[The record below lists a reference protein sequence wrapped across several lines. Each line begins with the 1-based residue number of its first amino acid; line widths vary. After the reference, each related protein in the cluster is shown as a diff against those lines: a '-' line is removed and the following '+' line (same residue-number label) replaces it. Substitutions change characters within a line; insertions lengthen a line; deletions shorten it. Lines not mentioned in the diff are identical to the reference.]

1 MRRFVYISRLA
12 VPLFAVEKYR
22 ALFMTVGQSAANTNS
37 LFNMANV
44 YTRGP
49 LRIAVTASPGAPS
62 SWRDCN
68 GLLTTEAL
76 HVHLDSGRR
85 SSVTTM
91 PDSKGAELFPLFIP
105 LRDFESLE
113 EIPISIAT
121 RGRHALCL
129 KCQNAN
135 GKYEKHFSFSSES
148 QFSSWQGTLMAAM
161 AEYRSLVIGDFDCFA
176 APPVHVALPPSPP
189 HNYLSGHTTE
199 GFFETRQLNGTRVS
213 TLDQSQKLPHSS
225 SVKSIIVI
233 QSYVRAAFQRRKNF
247 ILNSFP
253 GSNGAQIIH
262 LSHST
267 SCSSN
272 FASHSQHEHLDSVD
286 DYPTIQPLMNVLLSV
301 DGLTA
306 PNSSRNHPA
315 SIAVNLLRLNAKAA
329 AAASVESKFE
339 TDTLVTS
346 LKQSI
351 QHLQTSKD
359 ELHQEFENFK
369 EVSRQ
374 SLSTKQ
380 ALLTKKD
387 EDIGALTTSLRQ
399 ISRACGLESGD
410 ATKIIE
416 VITNLQEKFMLQS
429 TSTFIL
435 QSEIEFTRQNGTR
448 SASLHASAIETKDS
462 EIGNLNHALEAKD
475 SEIENLVACLQAQTE
490 KIADFE
496 RANALLRE
504 DSIRHQAEADKRL
517 SMYQHNAE
525 LQIRALSSERDT
537 INVTNGNLVHDLLSK
552 KLEVDNLFSCSQM
565 QSDNLQQKI
574 LEIDHLMSQL
584 HQHADAANEFERS
597 IASISDEAARYQKE
611 AELRMTSYQQNTE
624 LKIGALVSAR
634 DFLQSAALADAE
646 TTKRFRDKYVAALA
660 DNSLLLETIKILNVS
675 VGQMQ
680 GQIFELES
688 KLSSKDLEISSGKA
702 CLQELIRETNTNR
715 ELLHSF
721 HSAIDRHS
729 QSIASRSA
737 DTYEQVVAFYQQTMH
752 PNVAFTISFERCY
765 LFSKH
770 LFQVNPHGWTDSN
783 SQRTAHESMHGVMG
797 LDDLDVPAQASISG
811 KGSLRRSPNTRSSPV
826 VTVSPTVSTSDFL
839 QRFHIHLSPSSFS
852 TGPSTVRASPEQR
865 QHHSTL
871 SSTADKPLWTVRL
884 PLPLPGDLHFPGEN
898 EDLDC

>member
-1 MRRFVYISRLA
+1 
-12 VPLFAVEKYR
+12 
-22 ALFMTVGQSAANTNS
+22 
-37 LFNMANV
+37 MANV
-44 YTRGP
+44 YTRGS
-49 LRIAVTASPGAPS
+49 LRIAVTASPGIPS
-62 SWRDCN
+62 SWKDCN

-105 LRDFESLE
+105 LKDFESLE
-113 EIPISIAT
+113 EIPTSIAT

-129 KCQNAN
+129 KCQNDD

-148 QFSSWQGTLMAAM
+148 QFLSWQGTLIAAM
-161 AEYRSLVIGDFDCFA
+161 TEYRSKVIGDFDCFA
-176 APPVHVALPPSPP
+176 APPVHVALPPSPT
-189 HNYLSGHTTE
+189 HYHLSGHATE
-199 GFFETRQLNGTRVS
+199 GFFETKQLNGTRVS
-213 TLDQSQKLPHSS
+213 TLDQSQTLPHSS

-233 QSYVRAAFQRRKNF
+233 QSYVRAAFQRRKNM

-253 GSNGAQIIH
+253 ISNGAQIIH

-306 PNSSRNHPA
+306 LNSSRNHPA

-359 ELHQEFENFK
+359 ELYQEFDNFK

-374 SLSTKQ
+374 SLSTMQ

-387 EDIGALTTSLRQ
+387 EDNGALTTNLRQ

-410 ATKIIE
+410 AAKIIE
-416 VITNLQEKFMLQS
+416 VITNIQEKFMLQS

-435 QSEIEFTRQNGTR
+435 QSEIELMRQNGIR
-448 SASLHASAIETKDS
+448 SANLHASAIETKDS

-475 SEIENLVACLQAQTE
+475 SEIENLVACLQTHTE

-496 RANALLRE
+496 RANTLLRE

-537 INVTNGNLVHDLLSK
+537 INATNGNLVHDLLSK
-552 KLEVDNLFSCSQM
+552 KSEVDNLLSCSQM
-565 QSDNLQQKI
+565 QSDNLQQKN

-584 HQHADAANEFERS
+584 HQHADAANEFQLS
-597 IASISDEAARYQKE
+597 IASISNEAVRYQKE

-624 LKIGALVSAR
+624 LKVGALVSAR
-634 DFLQSAALADAE
+634 DFLQSASLADAE
-646 TTKRFRDKYVAALA
+646 TIKRFRDKYVAALA
-660 DNSLLLETIKILNVS
+660 DNSLLLETIKVLNVS

-715 ELLHSF
+715 ELLHS
-721 HSAIDRHS
+721 AIDRHS
-729 QSIASRSA
+729 QSITSRSV
-737 DTYEQVVAFYQQTMH
+737 DIYEQVCAFFQQMMH
-752 PNVAFTISFERCY
+752 PNVAFTISFE
-765 LFSKH
+765 
-770 LFQVNPHGWTDSN
+770 
-783 SQRTAHESMHGVMG
+783 QR
-797 LDDLDVPAQASISG
+797 D
-811 KGSLRRSPNTRSSPV
+811 
-826 VTVSPTVSTSDFL
+826 
-839 QRFHIHLSPSSFS
+839 
-852 TGPSTVRASPEQR
+852 
-865 QHHSTL
+865 
-871 SSTADKPLWTVRL
+871 
-884 PLPLPGDLHFPGEN
+884 
-898 EDLDC
+898 